1 METINTFDFT
11 KTLSYLGAAI
21 ELVSF
26 EHIDDDYTL
35 STRDFYG
42 TRDDVILSAGNYAVV
57 WDDCDFAQD
66 LIDKFPCKKIEIDE
80 QYAGGYLY
88 VFKLS

>member
-1 METINTFDFT
+1 METTDCFDFC

-26 EHIDDDYTL
+26 EHVDDDDTL
-35 STRDFYG
+35 STRDIYG
-42 TRDDVILSAGNYAVV
+42 TRDDITLSAGNYAVV
-57 WDDCDFAQD
+57 WGDCDFAQD
-66 LIDKFPCKKIEIDE
+66 LIDKFPCKALAIDE
-80 QYAGGYLY
+80 QYAGGNLY